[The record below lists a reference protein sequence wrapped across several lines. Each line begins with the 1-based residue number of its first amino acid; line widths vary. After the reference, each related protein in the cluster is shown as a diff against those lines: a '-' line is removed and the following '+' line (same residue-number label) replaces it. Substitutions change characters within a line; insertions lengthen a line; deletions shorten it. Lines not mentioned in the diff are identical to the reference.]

1 VEVDLLVELDPVGDV
16 GDENERQEAERAPQ
30 A

>member
-1 VEVDLLVELDPVGDV
+1 VEVDLLVELDPVGEV
-16 GDENERQEAERAPQ
+16 GDENEGEEAEPGPQ